1 MIKQLKAYSLTQEQ
15 LILLTSIGLTFLYNT
30 SMFTHIVEV
39 YPFSG
44 WNILYIASIGL
55 IQTTVTALFFTLLA
69 SKFTTKPLLI
79 ITLIISSFTAYFMN
93 NYNVLIDEN
102 MIRNALQTNLDESLD
117 LFNFKLLFYGLFL
130 GLLPSYLIYKTPILY
145 RPFRV
150 ELLSKIKSSVILIVL
165 TLMVVAMFG
174 KFYTSFFREHKIL
187 RFYSNPSF
195 WIDSTRV
202 YIAQNMESKNRKI
215 EPIGL
220 DAKIENNRTRK
231 IVFMIVGE
239 ASRAD
244 HFSLNGYP
252 RETNPQLSKEDIIN
266 FTQMYA
272 CGTST
277 AYSVPCMFSIYN
289 RSNYSYQKAKYRENV
304 LDVLKHTNQVAI
316 LWRDNNSDSKGVA
329 LRVPY
334 EDFKSSQNN
343 PNCDTECRDI
353 GMLHKLDSFIAKHPN
368 KSILVVLHQMG
379 NHGPAYYKRYTKNF
393 EKFEPVCK
401 SNQFEECTEQSI
413 VNAYD
418 NALLYT
424 DNFLAK
430 TIELAKNYNKSE
442 TAVLYMGDHGE
453 SLGEHGIYLH
463 GLPYFIAPDAQ
474 KHVSSFL
481 WLNKAYKKRVD
492 MKKLAKKSN
501 QSLSHDYLFH
511 TLLGLFDVQTQI
523 YNPKLDILQG
533 KN

>member
-1 MIKQLKAYSLTQEQ
+1 MIKRLTAPSLTQEQ
-15 LILLTSIGLTFLYNT
+15 LILLTSLGLTLLYNT
-30 SMFTHIVEV
+30 AMFAHIIEV

-44 WNILYIASIGL
+44 WNILYTLSIGV

-69 SKFTTKPLLI
+69 SKLTTKPLLI
-79 ITLIISSFTAYFMN
+79 LTLIVSSFTAYFMN
-93 NYNVLIDEN
+93 NYNVIIDEN
-102 MIRNALQTNLDESLD
+102 MIRNALQTNLNESLD
-117 LFNFKLLFYGLFL
+117 LFNLKLLLYVIFL
-130 GLLPSYLIYKTPILY
+130 GFLPSYLIYKTPILY

-150 ELLSKIKSSVILIVL
+150 ELLSKLKNSVIFIVL
-165 TLMVVAMFG
+165 TLLVVAMFG

-202 YIAQNMESKNRKI
+202 YIAQNMENKNKTI
-215 EPIGL
+215 EAIGL
-220 DAKIENNRTRK
+220 DATIENNTTRK
-231 IVFMIVGE
+231 IVFMVVGE

-244 HFSLNGYP
+244 HFSLNGYQK
-252 RETNPQLSKEDIIN
+252 ETNPQLGKENIIN
-266 FTQMYA
+266 FSQMYS

-277 AYSVPCMFSIYN
+277 AYSVPCMFSLYN
-289 RSNYSYQKAKYRENV
+289 RSNYSYQKAKYQENV
-304 LDVLKHTNQVAI
+304 LDVLKHTNQIAL

-334 EDFKSSQNN
+334 QDFKSSKNN
-343 PNCDTECRDI
+343 PNCDIECRDI
-353 GMLHKLDSFIAKHPN
+353 GMLHDLDAFIAKNPN

-379 NHGPAYYKRYTKNF
+379 NHGPAYYKRYTKDF

-413 VNAYD
+413 INAYD
-418 NALLYT
+418 NALLYS

-430 TIELAKNYNKSE
+430 TIELAKHYNKSE
-442 TAVLYMGDHGE
+442 TAVLYMSDHGE

-474 KHVSSFL
+474 KHVGSFL
-481 WLNKAYKKRVD
+481 WLNNEYQKRVD
-492 MKKLAKKSN
+492 MKELAKKSN
-501 QSLSHDYLFH
+501 QALSHDYLFH
-511 TLLGLFDVQTQI
+511 TLLGLFDVQTNV
-523 YNPKLDILQG
+523 YNPKLDILEG
-533 KN
+533 KQ